1 MGLLFKVFVFALLI
15 TQTLKKTLK
24 GHLQMLHNILINLE
38 NQSLERCFSMIA
50 LPEDPG
56 SVSSSH
62 SKWLITADLGDP
74 IFGPHGKLHLYMA
87 ITTQRHTYL
96 YM

>member
-1 MGLLFKVFVFALLI
+1 
-15 TQTLKKTLK
+15 
-24 GHLQMLHNILINLE
+24 MLHNILLNLE
-38 NQSLERCFSMIA
+38 NQSPERCFSMIA

-56 SVSSSH
+56 SVFSSH

-74 IFGPHGKLHLYMA
+74 IFGPLGKLYLYMA
-87 ITTQRHTYL
+87 ITTQRHTCL